1 MSGGYTYTTI
11 TGGPEEPVRIGVSF
25 YLDDAA
31 HIRNYGQG
39 GDRPMFGIQHGDVE
53 VLFIPPH
60 GQFSED
66 DVRLARELAAKAAI
80 YAAEVARLHAECEAR
95 AANSAA

>member
-31 HIRNYGQG
+31 RIRNYGVG
-39 GDRPMFGIQHGDVE
+39 EDRAQFGIAHGDVE
-53 VLFIPPH
+53 VTFAVPH
-60 GQFSED
+60 GQVSED
-66 DVRLARELAAKAAI
+66 DARVGRELADKAAI
-80 YAAEVARLHAECEAR
+80 YAAEVERLHAEHEAR
-95 AANSAA
+95 VANSAA